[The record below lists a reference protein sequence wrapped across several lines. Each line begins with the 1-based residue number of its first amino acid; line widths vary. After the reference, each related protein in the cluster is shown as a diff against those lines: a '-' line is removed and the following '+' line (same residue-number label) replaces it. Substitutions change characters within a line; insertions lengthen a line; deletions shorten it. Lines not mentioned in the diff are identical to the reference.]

1 MAFFDPRFTNKRFT
15 NQPTAFYRKEQYKNV
30 MRKFH
35 LIAAALMLAALLV
48 VSASAQT
55 RPATTTPA
63 RTTAPTANNGPLPD
77 TKIAFID
84 TGAFG
89 DDKAGITRYV
99 NAMKSLEREFQP
111 RQAELETMQT
121 RIKTI
126 ADEISKFNSGS
137 AVVDPKTIQA
147 KTDEGEKLQR
157 DLKYKQE
164 QADAD
169 FKKRY
174 QDVVSPISADIGK
187 ALDQFAQQRGITMI
201 LDISKLAP
209 AILTLNQNMD
219 VTGTFIA
226 EYNST
231 HPATASTGK

>member
-1 MAFFDPRFTNKRFT
+1 
-15 NQPTAFYRKEQYKNV
+15 
-30 MRKFH
+30 MRKFR
-35 LIAAALMLAALLV
+35 IFAAALVLAALLAI
-48 VSASAQT
+48 SASAQT
-55 RPATTTPA
+55 RPGTTAPA
-63 RTTAPTANNGPLPD
+63 RTAPATAPATTNNGPLPE
-77 TKIAFID
+77 TRIAFID

-89 DDKAGITRYV
+89 DEKAGITRYV
-99 NAMKSLEREFQP
+99 NAMKALEREFQP
-111 RQAELETMQT
+111 RQTELENMNN
-121 RIKTI
+121 RIKAI
-126 ADEISKFNSGS
+126 ADEINKLNSGS

-147 KTDEGEKLQR
+147 KNDEGERLQR

-174 QDVVSPISADIGK
+174 NDVISPISTDIGK

-209 AILTLNQNMD
+209 AILTVNPNLD
-219 VTGTFIA
+219 VTQAFIT